1 MLLIEQKQRL
11 FKLFFL
17 NKFRN
22 LKRKRKLRV
31 NILRDD
37 VTEAIVSETHLVC
50 TLYEIAT
57 NLCMCLCVCMWI
69 SFLFVA
75 EEGQVELQEAVK
87 LRSKRDRESL
97 MNNRSKRKRTSS
109 KWEEGEESTEK
120 SVGDEE
126 YSTVVID
133 DNNHRQPARS
143 SRHWKV
149 ADEMIDVSIPRKARS
164 CKNLNLP
171 NTSSFSIHNFV
182 FENINKK

>member
-1 MLLIEQKQRL
+1 M
-11 FKLFFL
+11 
-17 NKFRN
+17 
-22 LKRKRKLRV
+22 V
-31 NILRDD
+31 NSLRDD
-37 VTEAIVSETHLVC
+37 VTKAIVSKTHLVC

-57 NLCMCLCVCMWI
+57 NLCMGLCVCMWI

-109 KWEEGEESTEK
+109 KREEGEESTEE

-133 DNNHRQPARS
+133 DDNHRQPARS
-143 SRHWKV
+143 SRH
-149 ADEMIDVSIPRKARS
+149 
-164 CKNLNLP
+164 
-171 NTSSFSIHNFV
+171 
-182 FENINKK
+182 